1 MDVLPEPA
9 ERTELS
15 IDLEAVLRHASVLQQ
30 ATTLRELIDLTL
42 EAVRSVTRYRT
53 AWLAVQEPED
63 LEHLRIVQVD
73 GPMSDLVL
81 ETCPRIA
88 VAGDA
93 MLAAVLQGGAPVVV
107 MDASTDPRTNKVI
120 VSALGNQT
128 IINVPLA
135 MGTVVVGALGVG
147 TFGAEGILP
156 PTADELQALVVLGTQ
171 LAGAIGRMRLLE
183 RQRQDA
189 ANRLT
194 LERQLESLQRV
205 ELMGVLAAGV
215 AHDLNTYLTV
225 VLANLGGLDGSLQG
239 EDAEAVGDALHATR
253 RAAGVVKQLLSL
265 GRAQSR
271 REDRVDLNARV
282 TSTLRLVRSSIPTD
296 VTLVHEVGAS
306 PVIEGDP
313 VQIEQALANLLINAR
328 DAVGRSGRISVQVG
342 ELELTD
348 DFVALNRWA
357 RAGRFGHVQVHDSGR
372 GIDPDILP
380 RIFDPLFST
389 KHAGTGL
396 GLAVVSRVVQQHDGL
411 IHCESSRDGGTTF
424 DLFLP
429 MRR

>member
-1 MDVLPEPA
+1 MDL
-9 ERTELS
+9 
-15 IDLEAVLRHASVLQQ
+15 DAVLRHASVLQR

-42 EAVRSVTRYRT
+42 DAVRSVTRYRT
-53 AWLAVQEPED
+53 AWLAVLEPD
-63 LEHLRIVQVD
+63 DPGHLRVVQVD
-73 GPMSDLVL
+73 GPMREIVL
-81 ETCPRIA
+81 ENAPRIKI
-88 VAGDA
+88 AGDA
-93 MLAAVLQGGAPVVV
+93 MLAAVLDGGSPVVV
-107 MDASTDPRTNKVI
+107 LDAPADARTNKAI
-120 VSALGNQT
+120 VAALGNRT
-128 IINVPLA
+128 IVNVPLST
-135 MGTVVVGALGVG
+135 GSSVVGALGVG
-147 TFGAEGILP
+147 TFGDEGVLA
-156 PTADELQALVVLGTQ
+156 PTDDELQALVILGTQ
-171 LAGAIGRMRLLE
+171 LAGALVRLRLLD
-183 RQRQDA
+183 RQQKDA
-189 ANRLT
+189 ANQAA

-225 VLANLGGLDGSLQG
+225 VLANLDGLDTTALGS
-239 EDAEAVGDALHATR
+239 DAVAVDDALLATR

-282 TSTLRLVRSSIPTD
+282 VSTLQLVRSSIPSE
-296 VTLVHEVGAS
+296 VTLVHEVGGA
-306 PVIEGDP
+306 PVVEGDP

-342 ELELTD
+342 ERELTE
-348 DFVALNRWA
+348 DFAATHRWA
-357 RAGRFGHVQVHDSGR
+357 RPGRYGLVQVHDSGR
-372 GIDPDILP
+372 GIDPEVLP

-424 DLFLP
+424 ELFLP